1 MEIKQGGVV
10 SRLLADVPVPRMF
23 RAEQLFPRERIAPAD
38 IPAAVAG
45 ELSREPFRSKIRPG
59 MSIAITAGSRGI
71 ANVDLIT
78 RSIVDF
84 VKARGA
90 VPFIVPAMGS
100 HGGAT
105 AEGQL
110 EVLASYGITPEAMGC
125 EIRSS
130 MEVVE
135 LGTSDTGLPVYLD
148 KNAYEAD
155 GIIVSCRLKP
165 HNAFRGPYESGPCK
179 MLAVGLGKQKG
190 AERVHSD
197 GMGKIGA
204 NIPSIAKVI
213 LARAPILFALPCIEN
228 AYDETCRIEA
238 IDRDDI
244 LAREPELLQYAFERM
259 PSLLVGACDVLVV
272 DETGKNYS
280 GTGVDPNITGTFST
294 EYAHGGVEVQR
305 TCFLDLSAAS
315 HGNALG
321 VGLANVITKRFF
333 DKIDTEKMYPNCLTL
348 SLIHI

>member
-10 SRLLADVPVPRMF
+10 SRLLADVPIPRMF

-90 VPFIVPAMGS
+90 VPFIVPAMGQPRRR
-100 HGGAT
+100 HCRGAAGGA
-105 AEGQL
+105 GQL
-110 EVLASYGITPEAMGC
+110 RHHPEAMGC

-148 KNAYEAD
+148 QK
-155 GIIVSCRLKP
+155 RL
-165 HNAFRGPYESGPCK
+165 
-179 MLAVGLGKQKG
+179 
-190 AERVHSD
+190 
-197 GMGKIGA
+197 
-204 NIPSIAKVI
+204 
-213 LARAPILFALPCIEN
+213 
-228 AYDETCRIEA
+228 
-238 IDRDDI
+238 
-244 LAREPELLQYAFERM
+244 
-259 PSLLVGACDVLVV
+259 
-272 DETGKNYS
+272 
-280 GTGVDPNITGTFST
+280 
-294 EYAHGGVEVQR
+294 
-305 TCFLDLSAAS
+305 
-315 HGNALG
+315 
-321 VGLANVITKRFF
+321 
-333 DKIDTEKMYPNCLTL
+333 
-348 SLIHI
+348 

>member
-10 SRLLADVPVPRMF
+10 SRLLADVPIPRMF

-135 LGTSDTGLPVYLD
+135 LGTSDTGLPSNDPRNLRTS
-148 KNAYEAD
+148 AT
-155 GIIVSCRLKP
+155 SC
-165 HNAFRGPYESGPCK
+165 
-179 MLAVGLGKQKG
+179 
-190 AERVHSD
+190 
-197 GMGKIGA
+197 
-204 NIPSIAKVI
+204 
-213 LARAPILFALPCIEN
+213 FALVRLNISSSIVCSSAWKSEH
-228 AYDETCRIEA
+228 
-238 IDRDDI
+238 
-244 LAREPELLQYAFERM
+244 
-259 PSLLVGACDVLVV
+259 AC
-272 DETGKNYS
+272 T
-280 GTGVDPNITGTFST
+280 
-294 EYAHGGVEVQR
+294 
-305 TCFLDLSAAS
+305 SA
-315 HGNALG
+315 
-321 VGLANVITKRFF
+321 
-333 DKIDTEKMYPNCLTL
+333 
-348 SLIHI
+348 

>member
-10 SRLLADVPVPRMF
+10 SRLLADVPIPRMF

-130 MEVVE
+130 ME
-135 LGTSDTGLPVYLD
+135 
-148 KNAYEAD
+148 
-155 GIIVSCRLKP
+155 
-165 HNAFRGPYESGPCK
+165 
-179 MLAVGLGKQKG
+179 M
-190 AERVHSD
+190 
-197 GMGKIGA
+197 
-204 NIPSIAKVI
+204 
-213 LARAPILFALPCIEN
+213 CI
-228 AYDETCRIEA
+228 R
-238 IDRDDI
+238 DRDNPGR
-244 LAREPELLQYAFERM
+244 A
-259 PSLLVGACDVLVV
+259 GA
-272 DETGKNYS
+272 
-280 GTGVDPNITGTFST
+280 
-294 EYAHGGVEVQR
+294 GG
-305 TCFLDLSAAS
+305 
-315 HGNALG
+315 GIG
-321 VGLANVITKRFF
+321 G
-333 DKIDTEKMYPNCLTL
+333 
-348 SLIHI
+348 